1 MIPLK
6 NVERKLMDQP
16 NSKNDKLTAGS
27 FFTDLKEAVTGT
39 EQDFTEGRLSRAIL
53 LLSIPAVLEM
63 VMESIFVIVDIY
75 FVSKLGSA
83 AVATVGLTESMITI
97 VYAISLGLATATT
110 SMVSRRIG
118 EKNPDKASVTA
129 FQAILTGAIVSVLI
143 AVPGAFY
150 SDRLL
155 DLMGAS
161 PEIVSKYSGYTRI
174 MLGGNIVIMMLFI
187 INAIF
192 RSAGDAVVAM
202 RVLWVGN
209 IINIILDPCLIFGLG
224 PFPELGVTG
233 AAVATTTGRGIAV
246 LYQLWLLFFG
256 RKRIRIAWRHM
267 GVNFRII
274 ARLIKISLG
283 SIGQNLIG
291 TSSWIALVRIIS
303 VFGSEIVA
311 GYTIAIR
318 IVSFTLL
325 PSWGISNAA
334 STLVGQN
341 LGAKKP
347 ERAERSVMITGWVNM
362 ILLGIVGIVL
372 FAFPGPFIRF
382 FIEDKIVQTSGI
394 ECLRIVSIG
403 YIAYGFGMVLVNSF
417 NGAGDTSTPLKINF
431 FAFWLIEIPLAW
443 ILAIKS
449 GMNEQGVFW
458 AIVIAET
465 IMTLTAY
472 LVFRRGK
479 WKLKEV

>member
-1 MIPLK
+1 MDHGNRNIK
-6 NVERKLMDQP
+6 SKLR
-16 NSKNDKLTAGS
+16 S
-27 FFTDLKEAVTGT
+27 FFNDVREAVSGT
-39 EQDFTEGRLSRAIL
+39 EQDFTEGKLSRAIL

-63 VMESIFVIVDIY
+63 IMESIFVIVDIW
-75 FVSKLGSA
+75 FVSKLGSD
-83 AVATVGLTESMITI
+83 AVATVGLTESLITI

-110 SMVSRRIG
+110 SLVSRRIG
-118 EKNPDKASVTA
+118 EKNPEKASRTA
-129 FQAILTGAIVSVLI
+129 YQAILTGIIVSLFI
-143 AVPGAFY
+143 AIPGALF
-150 SDRLL
+150 SGKLL

-161 PEIVSKYSGYTRI
+161 NEIVSRMSGYARI
-174 MLGGNIVIMMLFI
+174 MLGGNVVIMLLFI

-192 RSAGDAVVAM
+192 RSAGDAAIAM

-209 IINIILDPCLIFGLG
+209 IINIILDPLLIFGIG
-224 PFPELGVTG
+224 PFPEMGIEG

-246 LYQLWLLFFG
+246 LYQFWLLFFG
-256 RKRIRIAWRHM
+256 KKRIRLSLQHFGIDF
-267 GVNFRII
+267 GII
-274 ARLIKISLG
+274 AKLIKISLG

-347 ERAERSVMITGWVNM
+347 DRAQKSVMVTGWVNM
-362 ILLGIVGIVL
+362 ILLGTVGLVYII
-372 FAFPGPFIRF
+372 FPRPFISL
-382 FIEDKIVQTSGI
+382 FIEDPAVLKSGI
-394 ECLRIVSIG
+394 ECLRIVSVG
-403 YIAYGFGMVLVNSF
+403 FIAYGFGMVITNSF
-417 NGAGDTSTPLKINF
+417 NGAGDTTTPLKINI
-431 FAFWLIEIPLAW
+431 FAYWLIEIPLAW
-443 ILAIKS
+443 ILAIKW
-449 GMNEQGVFW
+449 GMNENGVFW
-458 AIVIAET
+458 AIVIAESLMT
-465 IMTLTAY
+465 ITAY
-472 LVFRRGK
+472 LIFRRGK

>member
-1 MIPLK
+1 MNYNHQNNIIDSRGE
-6 NVERKLMDQP
+6 NGNRIRI
-16 NSKNDKLTAGS
+16 
-27 FFTDLKEAVTGT
+27 FFRDVVEAVSGT
-39 EQDFTEGRLSRAIL
+39 EQDFTEGKLSRAIL

-63 VMESIFVIVDIY
+63 IMESIFVIVDIY
-75 FVSKLGSA
+75 FVSKLGA
-83 AVATVGLTESMITI
+83 NAVATVGITESMITI
-97 VYAISLGLATATT
+97 VYAISIGLATATT

-118 EKNPDKASVTA
+118 EKNPDGASRIS
-129 FQAILTGAIVSVLI
+129 FQAILTGMVVAMLI
-143 AVPGAFY
+143 GIPGALNA
-150 SDRLL
+150 DKLL
-155 DLMGAS
+155 RLMGAS
-161 PEIVSKYSGYTRI
+161 PEIIDHMSGYTTI

-192 RSAGDAVVAM
+192 RSAGDAAIAM

-246 LYQLWLLFFG
+246 LYQFYLLFLG
-256 RKRIRIAWRHM
+256 KKRIQLSVKHLGI
-267 GVNFRII
+267 NFKII
-274 ARLIKISLG
+274 GKLIRLSFG
-283 SIGQNLIG
+283 TIGQNLIG
-291 TSSWIALVRIIS
+291 TTSWIALVRIIS

-318 IVSFTLL
+318 IISFILL

-334 STLVGQN
+334 ATLVGQN

-347 ERAERSVMITGWVNM
+347 ERAERAVMITGCVNM
-362 ILLGIVGIVL
+362 ILLGIIGLVL
-372 FAFPGPFIRF
+372 VIIPAPFIRL
-382 FIEDKIVQTSGI
+382 FIQDQVVLKAGI

-403 YIAYGFGMVLVNSF
+403 FIAYGFGMVLVNSF
-417 NGAGDTSTPLKINF
+417 NGAGDTSTPLKINI

-443 ILAIKS
+443 ILAMKA
-449 GMNEQGVFW
+449 GMNEEGVFT
-458 AIVIAET
+458 AIVIAES
-465 IMTLTAY
+465 IMTIIAW